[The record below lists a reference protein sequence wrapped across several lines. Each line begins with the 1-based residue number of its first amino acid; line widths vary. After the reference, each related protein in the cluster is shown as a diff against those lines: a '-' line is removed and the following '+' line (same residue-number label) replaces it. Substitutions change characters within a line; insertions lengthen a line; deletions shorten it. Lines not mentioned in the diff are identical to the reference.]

1 MTQQTNMKTIT
12 IRFIKYKDRFT
23 IQRRG
28 WFGWKDI
35 TYTINMGYGSVTYDY
50 SGDTKESLLM
60 EVLEKYYETD
70 KRFVQVIE
78 HSTIEIY

>member
-1 MTQQTNMKTIT
+1 MKPII
-12 IRFIKYKDRFT
+12 IRFIKHGNKKYT
-23 IQRRG
+23 VQRRG

-50 SGDTKESLLM
+50 SAETKEDLLKS
-60 EVLEKYYETD
+60 VLEEYYKVD

-78 HSTIEIY
+78 HSTIKVY

>member
-1 MTQQTNMKTIT
+1 MKTIT
-12 IRFIKYKDRFT
+12 IRFIKHGKKKYT

-50 SGDTKESLLM
+50 SAETKEDLLKS
-60 EVLEKYYETD
+60 VLEEYYKVD

-78 HSTIEIY
+78 HSTIKVY

>member
-1 MTQQTNMKTIT
+1 MKKIT
-12 IRFIKYKDRFT
+12 IRFIKYKDKYRYT

-35 TYTINMGYGSVTYDY
+35 TYTINMGYGSITYEY
-50 SGDTKESLLM
+50 SATTKKELL
-60 EVLEKYYETD
+60 EKVLEEYYEVD

-78 HSTIEIY
+78 HATIEVY

>member
-1 MTQQTNMKTIT
+1 MKTIT
-12 IRFIKYKDRFT
+12 IRFIKNSKYKDNYT

-50 SGDTKESLLM
+50 SAETKEGLLNQ
-60 EVLEKYYETD
+60 VLEEYYKID

-78 HSTIEIY
+78 HATIEIY

>member
-1 MTQQTNMKTIT
+1 MKTIT
-12 IRFIKYKDRFT
+12 IRFIKNSKYKDNYT

-50 SGDTKESLLM
+50 SAETKEGLLNQ
-60 EVLEKYYETD
+60 VLEEYYKVD

-78 HSTIEIY
+78 HATIEIY

>member
-1 MTQQTNMKTIT
+1 MKKIT
-12 IRFIKYKDRFT
+12 IRFIKYKNKYT

-35 TYTINMGYGSVTYDY
+35 TYTINMGYGSLTNYY
-50 SGDTKESLLM
+50 SAETKEDLLK
-60 EVLEKYYETD
+60 EVLEEYYEVD

-78 HSTIEIY
+78 HATIEIY

>member
-1 MTQQTNMKTIT
+1 MKTIT
-12 IRFIKYKDRFT
+12 IRFIKYKDKYT

-35 TYTINMGYGSVTYDY
+35 TYTINMGYGSLTNYY
-50 SGDTKESLLM
+50 SAETKEDLLK
-60 EVLEKYYETD
+60 EVLEEYYEVD

-78 HSTIEIY
+78 HATIKIY

>member
-1 MTQQTNMKTIT
+1 MKTIT
-12 IRFIKYKDRFT
+12 IRFIKNSKYKDNYT

-35 TYTINMGYGSVTYDY
+35 TYTINMGYGSLTYDY
-50 SGDTKESLLM
+50 SAETKEGLLNQ
-60 EVLEKYYETD
+60 VLEEYYKID

-78 HSTIEIY
+78 HATIEIY

>member
-1 MTQQTNMKTIT
+1 MRTIT
-12 IRFIKYKDRFT
+12 IRFVKYKNKYT

-35 TYTINMGYGSVTYDY
+35 TNTINMGYGSVTYDY
-50 SGDTKESLLM
+50 SAETKEDLLK
-60 EVLEKYYETD
+60 EVLEKYYEID

-78 HSTIEIY
+78 HPTIKIH

>member
-1 MTQQTNMKTIT
+1 MKTIT
-12 IRFIKYKDRFT
+12 IRFIKHKDKKYT

-35 TYTINMGYGSVTYDY
+35 TYTINMGYGSVTYGY
-50 SGDTKESLLM
+50 SSETKEDLLK
-60 EVLEKYYETD
+60 EVLENYYEVD

-78 HSTIEIY
+78 HSTVKIY

>member
-1 MTQQTNMKTIT
+1 MKTIK
-12 IRFIKYKDRFT
+12 IRFIHERGKYY

-35 TYTINMGYGSVTYDY
+35 TYTIDMGYGSITNYY
-50 SGDTKESLLM
+50 TSDTKESLLDD
-60 EVLEKYYETD
+60 VLEKYYQTD

-78 HSTIEIY
+78 HSTIKIY

>member
-1 MTQQTNMKTIT
+1 MRTIT
-12 IRFIKYKDRFT
+12 IRFIEYKNKYT

-35 TYTINMGYGSVTYDY
+35 TYNISMGYGSVTNYY
-50 SGDTKESLLM
+50 SAETKEDLLK
-60 EVLEKYYETD
+60 EVLEEYYEVD

-78 HSTIEIY
+78 HATIEIY

>member
-1 MTQQTNMKTIT
+1 MKTII
-12 IRFIKYKDRFT
+12 IRFIKHGNKKYT
-23 IQRRG
+23 VQRRG

-50 SGDTKESLLM
+50 SAETKEDLLKS
-60 EVLEKYYETD
+60 VLEEYYQVD

-78 HSTIEIY
+78 HSTIKVY

>member
-1 MTQQTNMKTIT
+1 MKTIT
-12 IRFIKYKDRFT
+12 IRFIKNSKYKDNYT

-50 SGDTKESLLM
+50 SAETKEKLLNQ
-60 EVLEKYYETD
+60 VLEEYYKVD

-78 HSTIEIY
+78 HATIEIY

>member
-1 MTQQTNMKTIT
+1 MKTIT
-12 IRFIKYKDRFT
+12 IRYIKHKDKKYT

-35 TYTINMGYGSVTYDY
+35 TYTINMGYGSVTYSY
-50 SGDTKESLLM
+50 SSENKEELLS
-60 EVLEKYYETD
+60 EVLEKHYEVD

-78 HSTIEIY
+78 HSTVKIY

>member
-1 MTQQTNMKTIT
+1 MKTII
-12 IRFIKYKDRFT
+12 IRFIKHGNKKYT
-23 IQRRG
+23 VQRRG

-50 SGDTKESLLM
+50 SAETKEDLLKS
-60 EVLEKYYETD
+60 VLEEYYKVD

-78 HSTIEIY
+78 HSTIKVY